1 MIVKQEHDLHRR
13 RRGRNIALGA
23 VLLGFVA
30 LVFAVTIVKLSSGQ
44 VQSLQAY

>member
-1 MIVKQEHDLHRR
+1 MIEKQEHELHRR

-23 VLLGFVA
+23 VLLGFVV

-44 VQSLQAY
+44 MMQGY